1 MMMKKEMLASM
12 VNRPIGN
19 GVTGI
24 QAAVAAKKMRKRE
37 EKVSMMVEADMRSEM
52 REQMNEYMI
61 GSSCR

>member
-1 MMMKKEMLASM
+1 MKKEMLASM
-12 VNRPIGN
+12 VNRPISN

-24 QAAVAAKKMRKRE
+24 QAAVASKKMRKRE

-52 REQMNEYMI
+52 REYMI

>member
-1 MMMKKEMLASM
+1 MLASM
-12 VNRPIGN
+12 VNRPISN

-37 EKVSMMVEADMRSEM
+37 EKISMMVEADVRAEM
-52 REQMNEYMI
+52 REYMM

>member
-12 VNRPIGN
+12 VNRPISN

-24 QAAVAAKKMRKRE
+24 QAAVTAKRMRKRE
-37 EKVSMMVEADMRSEM
+37 EKVSMMVEAEM
-52 REQMNEYMI
+52 RGQMNEYMI

>member
-12 VNRPIGN
+12 VNRPISN

-37 EKVSMMVEADMRSEM
+37 EKISMMVEADMRAEM
-52 REQMNEYMI
+52 REYMM
-61 GSSCR
+61 GPSCR

>member
-19 GVTGI
+19 GITGI
-24 QAAVAAKKMRKRE
+24 QAAVSAKKMRKRE
-37 EKVSMMVEADMRSEM
+37 EKISMMVEAEM
-52 REQMNEYMI
+52 RGQMNEYMI